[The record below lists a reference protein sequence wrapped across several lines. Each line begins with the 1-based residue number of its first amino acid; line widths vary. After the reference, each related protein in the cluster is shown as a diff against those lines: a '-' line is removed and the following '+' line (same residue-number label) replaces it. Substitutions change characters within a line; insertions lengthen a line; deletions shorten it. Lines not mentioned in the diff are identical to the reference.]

1 MFKIVL
7 GSRQSKL
14 NLKTLGVKSQ
24 VINHDV
30 FISIKL
36 FADQMLFLLV
46 RESTRDGV
54 FHPGRQGV
62 DHGRQ
67 IRGSDRFGAEEG
79 RILHTH
85 CGIGLRFM

>member
-7 GSRQSKL
+7 CSRQSKL

-36 FADQMLFLLV
+36 FADQVLFLSV
-46 RESTRDGV
+46 WEISRYGV

-62 DHGRQ
+62 DHGR
-67 IRGSDRFGAEEG
+67 
-79 RILHTH
+79 
-85 CGIGLRFM
+85 